1 MKIFAVEGPA
11 HRRSPSIGEPE
22 PRRGATVAEPEIAE
36 RTDGQLAGGA
46 NTTGGGFNVAS
57 SPGHGT
63 VLTIS
68 LPWPALA
75 VGRR

>member
-1 MKIFAVEGPA
+1 M
-11 HRRSPSIGEPE
+11 
-22 PRRGATVAEPEIAE
+22 AEPEIAE

-46 NTTGGGFNVAS
+46 NTTGGAFDVAS
-57 SPGHGT
+57 SPGDGT

-68 LPWPALA
+68 LPSPALA